1 MTINY
6 KIYCLNYDS
15 PKRREDMQERFNKLN
30 ISPDNCVF
38 YPGVS
43 PDDPRISGQPFTRD
57 HEHYKRVWSMAWG
70 HLDMISLF
78 LNDTSVSH
86 GIFCEDDIYIHKY
99 FSQFI
104 YDTIIDFDNLKI
116 DILLLGYLINH
127 QIDSTHTDFKE
138 INLKNKYNLISKYF
152 SYPHHLWGT
161 QMYLISKAYAQQII
175 DTFTLEYAV
184 TTLTNSSIN
193 PFSSDH
199 TITKPLDEKKRA
211 LIWPPFACENN
222 TTSLSYYTEYDSTNI
237 QYNYH
242 MSCSN
247 FTYSPHKMI

>member
-1 MTINY
+1 MNSTGNLSQPNNIKPQSYNLIFVFSLQLLINIFYRTITPMTINY

-104 YDTIIDFDNLKI
+104 YDTIIDF
-116 DILLLGYLINH
+116 
-127 QIDSTHTDFKE
+127 
-138 INLKNKYNLISKYF
+138 
-152 SYPHHLWGT
+152 
-161 QMYLISKAYAQQII
+161 
-175 DTFTLEYAV
+175 
-184 TTLTNSSIN
+184 
-193 PFSSDH
+193 
-199 TITKPLDEKKRA
+199 EKKFWDPA
-211 LIWPPFACENN
+211 VE
-222 TTSLSYYTEYDSTNI
+222 LSI
-237 QYNYH
+237 
-242 MSCSN
+242 
-247 FTYSPHKMI
+247 